1 MLISFVQPAQSMN
14 LNSETR
20 TTMMTIKLLNTS
32 VLLILFLYATN
43 SSAEKAANWT
53 VGELFKRV
61 QYEQL
66 LPIIDYCDTA
76 LPETK
81 KRNNKTYQG
90 FINKVDVGVAT
101 VEKKLGASWKKP
113 IESEKAEQTVSLMK
127 KLTQSTLPQIEK
139 LGAENYC
146 PGFFT
151 KLKETSSDTLA
162 ETMIR
167 AYEDYEARQS
177 N

>member
-1 MLISFVQPAQSMN
+1 
-14 LNSETR
+14 
-20 TTMMTIKLLNTS
+20 MTIKLLNTS
-32 VLLILFLYATN
+32 LILILSLYAVN
-43 SSAEKAANWT
+43 SAAEKPTNWT

-76 LPETK
+76 LPKTK
-81 KRNNKTYQG
+81 TSNNKTYQG

-101 VEKKLGASWKKP
+101 VEKKLGARWKKP
-113 IESEKAEQTVSLMK
+113 VEREEAEQTVSLMK
-127 KLTQSTLPQIEK
+127 KLTQSTLPQIEE

-151 KLKETSSDTLA
+151 KLKETSSDSLA
-162 ETMIR
+162 ETMTR
-167 AYEDYEARQS
+167 AYKDYEARQS
-177 N
+177 R